1 MVPIVGEDYGIGT
14 PTTSYF
20 AVAVARKNSSLTF
33 KTLKGRESLAT
44 LEQEKHPV
52 GTYLLVFFSQRISCR
67 QTKVAML
74 IQQPGRFS
82 VKAAYQVRTFLLRIL
97 SESEFF

>member
-1 MVPIVGEDYGIGT
+1 MIPIVGEDYKIGT

-33 KTLKGRESLAT
+33 KTLKEKSLAT

-67 QTKVAML
+67 QTKIAML
-74 IQQPGRFS
+74 IRQPGRFS
-82 VKAAYQVRTFLLRIL
+82 VKAAYQVRISLLRIL